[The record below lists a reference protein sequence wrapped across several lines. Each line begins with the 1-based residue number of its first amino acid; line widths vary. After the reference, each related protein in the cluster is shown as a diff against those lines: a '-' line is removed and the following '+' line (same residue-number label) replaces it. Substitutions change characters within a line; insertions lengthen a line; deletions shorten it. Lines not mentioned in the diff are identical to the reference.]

1 MNQYR
6 YKQRGRVL
14 WVVMMVLAGVAVAAA
29 LLSTGKQA
37 EGKFIPLPKA
47 PQNAVQNPAG
57 HMAGSLSE
65 MAAGLRQRLESSS
78 PEDAQGW
85 WLLGRTYMEL
95 NDNGQALYALQKA
108 QQLAPENAEVQQ
120 LLTQLR
126 GGEGAMS
133 SAADPAADPAAATV
147 AAAGLTVSVGID
159 PALAASV
166 RAGDVLYVYAK
177 ALNGPRFPLAVK
189 RLAATGLPLT
199 VQLTDAD
206 ALMGAGKLSDFQQL
220 TVGARI
226 SSSGNAMPEAGDRFG
241 ETASQSNRG
250 EVQLVINQVR

>member
-1 MNQYR
+1 MPTPCASS
-6 YKQRGRVL
+6 VCTVSS
-14 WVVMMVLAGVAVAAA
+14 W
-29 LLSTGKQA
+29 
-37 EGKFIPLPKA
+37 
-47 PQNAVQNPAG
+47 PA
-57 HMAGSLSE
+57 
-65 MAAGLRQRLESSS
+65 
-78 PEDAQGW
+78 
-85 WLLGRTYMEL
+85 
-95 NDNGQALYALQKA
+95 
-108 QQLAPENAEVQQ
+108 
-120 LLTQLR
+120 
-126 GGEGAMS
+126 
-133 SAADPAADPAAATV
+133 AADPAAAPVAVPV

-166 RAGDVLYVYAK
+166 KAGDVLYVYAK